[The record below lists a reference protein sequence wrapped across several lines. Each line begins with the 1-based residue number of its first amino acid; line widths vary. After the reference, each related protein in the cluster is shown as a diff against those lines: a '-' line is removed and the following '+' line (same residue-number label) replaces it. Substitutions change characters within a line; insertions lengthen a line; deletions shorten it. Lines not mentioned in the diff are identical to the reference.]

1 MKKILM
7 LILWALAFAN
17 FKAAAQQ
24 GVTGQTGI
32 SSQESIL
39 GDVDEGLLSQYISA
53 ARVNYPH
60 VKMLDSRS
68 QSAKTSIPLAGM
80 SYFDLF
86 NVSYIYRP
94 NSSPA
99 LTTPGSATANP
110 YSVNGFQFTANFTLS
125 QYLEKPFTV
134 KKAKEDYQTTRYEKE
149 EYLSTLGLE
158 VRKRYYAYIQ
168 AIKALKVLNDAT
180 TDAKIVAEKLRDSF
194 LKGNIQIDTYTL
206 SRTSLTAA
214 NTAAI
219 QGEVNLLF
227 AKDALEEI
235 IGAKLETFKK
245 KDQ

>member
-1 MKKILM
+1 MKKTIM
-7 LILWALAFAN
+7 LILCSLALII
-17 FKAAAQQ
+17 FKATAQT
-24 GVTGQTGI
+24 GVTVQQGI

-39 GDVDEGLLSQYISA
+39 GDVDEGLLSQYIQA

-60 VKMLDSRS
+60 VKLLESRS
-68 QSAKTSIPLAGM
+68 QSAKTSIPLASM
-80 SYFDLF
+80 SYFDIV
-86 NVSYIYRP
+86 NVSYIFRP

-99 LTTPGSATANP
+99 LTVPGSTTANP
-110 YSVNGFQFTANFTLS
+110 YSVNGFQFTANFSLS
-125 QYLEKPFTV
+125 AYLEKPFTV
-134 KKAKEDYQTTRYEKE
+134 RKAKEDYQTTRYEKD

-168 AIKALKVLNDAT
+168 AIKSLKVLNDAT